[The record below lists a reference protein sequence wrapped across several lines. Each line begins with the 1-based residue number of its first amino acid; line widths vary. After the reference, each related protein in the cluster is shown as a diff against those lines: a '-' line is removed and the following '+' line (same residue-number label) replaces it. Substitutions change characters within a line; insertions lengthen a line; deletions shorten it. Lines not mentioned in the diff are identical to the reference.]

1 MMTISWVSHGEN
13 ELTIWKEVDKWV
25 LWADDE
31 IDELLMAS
39 RGQSFLGGN
48 CWPVTRGQAGPQS
61 SPTSWTTF
69 TCSLC
74 GSASSCSLCDVTG
87 ALALWLGFLP
97 WMFLQLS
104 FLPWMFL
111 QLSFLQTSQP
121 LRELEQFL
129 ASRNVLQENTSERKL
144 GCRYL
149 ELYNHFHSLIPQ
161 LLSGTAI

>member
-1 MMTISWVSHGEN
+1 MMALSWVSHGEN
-13 ELTIWKEVDKWV
+13 ELKIWKEVDKWV
-25 LWADDE
+25 MWADDE

-39 RGQSFLGGN
+39 WGQSFLGGN

-61 SPTSWTTF
+61 SPTSRMTF

-104 FLPWMFL
+104 FL
-111 QLSFLQTSQP
+111 QTSQW
-121 LRELEQFL
+121 LRELEWFL
-129 ASRNVLQENTSERKL
+129 ASRNVLQENNSEKKL